1 MNMVQFA
8 NVAVGEPVQNW
19 QAGNNFLGFS
29 RGSKAFVAMGDL
41 GKDFNTGL
49 PDGEYCDIIHDCQQK
64 IQISGGRGYFKAA
77 QENDP
82 VVAICVGCQ

>member
-29 RGSKAFVAMGDL
+29 RGSKAFVAMGNL
-41 GKDFNTGL
+41 GRDFNTGL
-49 PDGEYCDIIHDCQQK
+49 PDGAIHDLYYQH
-64 IQISGGRGYFKAA
+64 
-77 QENDP
+77 
-82 VVAICVGCQ
+82 